1 MAEELGIPHK
11 EQKMIPPLELGF
23 QLLLAG
29 VLGGLV
35 GLERERKHWYA
46 GLRTHMLV
54 CIGSTLI
61 MIVSQ
66 YGFEQIIRSGLIVL
80 DPSRVAAQVVSGIG
94 FLGAGTI
101 LFWKNKIKGLTTA
114 ASLWSVA
121 AVGLAIGGGLYL
133 AAFITTALIVMTL
146 ALLKPV
152 EKLFFGSSLV
162 REIKI
167 YTTKGFSLDSL
178 NNNIKS
184 LNLVSFDIKID
195 HVHEKEIISFFAEC
209 DSNFDVMHL
218 IDEIKKVPGI
228 EHIEL
233 ID

>member
-1 MAEELGIPHK
+1 
-11 EQKMIPPLELGF
+11 MISNLELSL
-23 QLLLAG
+23 QLLMAG
-29 VLGGLV
+29 VLGGFV
-35 GLERERKHWYA
+35 GLERERKSWYA

-80 DPSRVAAQVVSGIG
+80 DPSRIAAQVVSGIG

-133 AAFITTALIVMTL
+133 AAFITTALIVITL

-152 EKLFFGSSLV
+152 ERMFFGSSFV
-162 REIKI
+162 KEIRL
-167 YTTKGFSLDSL
+167 YTVKNFSLKQLDKML
-178 NNNIKS
+178 KTIH
-184 LNLVSFDIKID
+184 LLSFDIKID
-195 HVHEKEIISFFAEC
+195 TNHQKEMISLFAEC
-209 DSNFDVMHL
+209 KSNSHL
-218 IDEIKKVPGI
+218 LVFIDEAKKIPGI
-228 EHIEL
+228 EHIEI